1 MRPKKRDFLLAAMGL
16 VAASLPVSAQ
26 YVFDPSNADEQGPG
40 IKYFGSAKDDR
51 GALLPDVTITIAH
64 AFTLVTDAQ
73 GRYRGLVDDIYAG
86 DKTPIGCSKPG
97 YSFVRID
104 RRAGPAGGARQ
115 TYQADCVLHKNP

>member
-1 MRPKKRDFLLAAMGL
+1 MAKTQSALALCLLALLTAPAL
-16 VAASLPVSAQ
+16 AQ

-51 GALLPDVTITIAH
+51 GALLPGVTITIAG

-73 GRYRGLVDDIYAG
+73 GRYRGLVDDIYQG

-97 YSFVRID
+97 YSFVRMD

-115 TYQADCVLHKNP
+115 TYQADCVLRKNP